1 MGLHLVFSR
10 IIFFPYVLTFMTLLL
25 ECHWTYT
32 QVFFS
37 FLSIL
42 ALGHDLKWALKQ
54 KEHNKG
60 HHFYSWDQWPFK
72 THNS

>member
-1 MGLHLVFSR
+1 MS
-10 IIFFPYVLTFMTLLL
+10 LLL

-54 KEHNKG
+54 KKHNKG